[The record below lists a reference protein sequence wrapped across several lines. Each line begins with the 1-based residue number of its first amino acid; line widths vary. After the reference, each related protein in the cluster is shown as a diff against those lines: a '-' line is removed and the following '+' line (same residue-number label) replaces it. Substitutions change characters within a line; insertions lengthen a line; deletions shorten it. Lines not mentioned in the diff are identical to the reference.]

1 MPQSENINELA
12 KALATAQSSMKV
24 APFNK
29 TNPHFKNK
37 YADLTAVIEAVR
49 KPLNDNGIAF
59 TQTPELRDGTLCL
72 VTRFIH
78 ASGQC
83 LTGEYP
89 LPANVSPQQLGSA
102 LTYAKRYSLAAMAGI
117 SSDDDDDAEG
127 ARKEGQVTNIAKRD
141 NPHTVK
147 PEDTGEYEHRI
158 DPATGEVLD
167 CIPVHLHRAAKLMP
181 SKPETRTV
189 AEALLKRMREQKT
202 AKALVEFAEATAEEW
217 AALPDKWLGHYQAEY
232 QMLLDALRKQQKA
245 A

>member
-12 KALATAQSSMKV
+12 KALATAQSAMKV

-37 YADLTAVIEAVR
+37 YADLTAVIDAVR
-49 KPLNDNGIAF
+49 KPLNDNCIAF
-59 TQTPELRDGTLCL
+59 TQTTELRDGAFCL
-72 VTRFIH
+72 VTRLLH
-78 ASGQC
+78 SSGQW
-83 LTGEYP
+83 LSGEYI

-102 LTYAKRYSLAAMAGI
+102 LTYAKRYSLAAIVGI
-117 SSDDDDDAEG
+117 SSDEDDDAEG
-127 ARKEGQVTNIAKRD
+127 ARKEGQVTNIKRE

-147 PEDTGEYEHRI
+147 AEDTGDYEHRI

-167 CIPVHLHRAAKLMP
+167 CIPVHLHRAPKLMP
-181 SKPETRTV
+181 SKPETRAI

-202 AKALVEFAEATAEEW
+202 PAALVKFAEDTAEEW

-232 QMLLDALRKQQKA
+232 QMLLDNLRKQQKA